1 MGTWARKGDPKTPG
15 SGRKS
20 KCTEALTVE
29 FCGYLRDDMM
39 SIRGAAGLVGVS
51 EYTIHDW
58 RKLGDEDLAAGRRTR
73 YAAFSLALARALAE
87 VERECVRKLKT
98 AQSWRR
104 WEVILAR
111 RFPRDW
117 GQQLKLQGDED
128 APIRTEAV
136 TVDVGAVLADEELRR
151 LAAGIVSRAS
161 GRPPE
166 PSEPGGAADPG

>member
-1 MGTWARKGDPKTPG
+1 MGTWAKKGDPKTPG

-20 KCTEALTVE
+20 KLTPELTEE
-29 FCGYLRDDMM
+29 FCGYITRDMV
-39 SIRGAAGLVGVS
+39 SVKAAAALVGVC
-51 EYTIHDW
+51 EWTAHEW
-58 RKLGDEDLAAGRRTR
+58 RKLGEQHLRDGKRTR
-73 YAAFSLALARALAE
+73 YAAFAMALAKALAE
-87 VERECVRKLKT
+87 VERECVRKLRT
-98 AQSWRR
+98 AQSWWR

-166 PSEPGGAADPG
+166 PSESGGAADPG